1 MDSPTPGPDLP
12 FLQPSAA
19 DDSQAAND
27 ASPSEHDAST
37 LSMFAAA
44 LESIDDAIM
53 IVNHAMQPVYTNRK
67 FSQLWRLPDS
77 FETMRDTARAMPMI
91 LDQLVDPVAFLA
103 RSQELRAHPDME
115 SLDLLAFK
123 DGRIFERSSRPHRI
137 GEQQIGRVFCYRDI
151 TERVQAERALQ
162 ASDARF
168 KRIAANIPGVLYQF
182 VLEPDGSSRFPYV
195 SESCREL
202 FEVEP
207 TALQENGALL
217 LSLIHPDDRRTF
229 QQTLDESATALTPWK
244 WEGRCLLASGA
255 LKWAEVLARPERQ
268 DDGSILWDGVLMD
281 VTVRKQAEAALRR
294 NEAQEQLLHAQAAI
308 LEELSTPLLPISDRA
323 VVMPLIGTIDSQRAE
338 RVVSA
343 LLQGIETHR
352 ARIAILDITG
362 VPVVDTGVA
371 NALIRA
377 AQAVRLLGSE
387 VVLTGIRPEVAQTLV
402 GLGIRLS
409 DVATRSSLQS
419 GIAYALARS

>member
-1 MDSPTPGPDLP
+1 MDSPAPSPDLP
-12 FLQPSAA
+12 FLQPSVPDA
-19 DDSQAAND
+19 SQAPSD
-27 ASPSEHDAST
+27 APPSENDAST
-37 LSMFAAA
+37 LSMFTAA
-44 LESIDDAIM
+44 LESIDDAIL
-53 IVNHAMQPVYTNRK
+53 IVNHAIQPVYANRK

-77 FETMRDTARAMPMI
+77 FETMRDAEKAMPLI
-91 LDQLVDPVAFLA
+91 LDQLVDPMAFLA
-103 RSQELRAHPDME
+103 KSRELQEHPDME
-115 SLDLLAFK
+115 SLDMLVFK
-123 DGRIFERSSRPHRI
+123 DGRIFERSSRPQRV

-168 KRIAANIPGVLYQF
+168 KRIAANIPGMLYQF

-195 SESCREL
+195 SEACREL

-217 LSLIHPDDRRTF
+217 ISLIHPDDRRTF
-229 QQTLDESATALTPWK
+229 QQTLDESAGALTPWK
-244 WEGRCLLASGA
+244 WEGRYLLSSGA

-294 NEAQEQLLHAQAAI
+294 NEMQEQLLHAQAAI
-308 LEELSTPLLPISDRA
+308 LEELSTPLLPISDWA

-343 LLQGIETHR
+343 LLHGIETHR

-402 GLGIRLS
+402 GLGISLT
-409 DVATRSSLQS
+409 DIVTRSSLQS
-419 GIAYALARS
+419 GIAYAFARG